1 MCTLVTSPIAAMK
14 PIIAD
19 PPYDKNGRG
28 IPATGMIPMFM
39 PTFSK
44 TEKTR
49 RAKTPEQMSRP

>member
-1 MCTLVTSPIAAMK
+1 MAAMK